1 MKNEKRELLPDVLRG
16 FAILLVV
23 LGHCIQEGSGARY
36 SAESLYFYDKLYQ
49 WIYSFHMPL
58 FMMVS
63 GYLSWNS
70 VKRAQ
75 TKRDRWQLL
84 KRRAVA
90 LLAPIFLWTL
100 VDCVRTM
107 IIHAINGMEQPQ
119 NLIFWYVNRALN
131 NLWFLWAVFWCFLVV
146 YIVHYYCRDSIV
158 LYVLGFLA
166 MFVIPDGL
174 GLGAYKYMMP
184 FFIVAFY
191 GRGLM
196 EKHGDKMSEKPKL
209 WWILLCGIC
218 FGGLFVLFD
227 ENSMIYLSGYKLIGK
242 DVLRQLG
249 IDLYRALIGFAGS
262 IFFVMLWKYIVCT
275 LHDAE
280 GNVVLRVLALLGRES
295 MGIYILSG
303 YVLIFGV
310 RRLTFITEPSYSIHL
325 IEMIVITAVALIGSL
340 GLGRIPGLRKMIGK

>member
-1 MKNEKRELLPDVLRG
+1 MDKKRELLPDVLRG
-16 FAILLVV
+16 FAVLLVV
-23 LGHCIQEGSGARY
+23 LGHCIQEGSGEQY
-36 SAESLYFYDKLYQ
+36 SAQALYFYDKLYQ

-58 FMMVS
+58 FMLVS
-63 GYLSWNS
+63 GYLSWS
-70 VKRAQ
+70 SMQKAKTMQ
-75 TKRDRWQLL
+75 DRRQLL
-84 KRRAVA
+84 RRRATA

-107 IIHAINGMEQPQ
+107 VIHMMNGMEQPQ
-119 NLIFWYVNRALN
+119 NLIVWYVNSALN

-146 YIVHYYCRDSIV
+146 YIVHYYCRDSIL

-196 EKHGDKMSEKPKL
+196 EKHGDKMSEKPKP

-218 FGGLFVLFD
+218 FGGLFVFFD

-275 LHDAE
+275 LRDAE
-280 GNVVLRVLALLGRES
+280 GNVMLRVLALLGRES

-303 YVLIFGV
+303 YLLIFGV

-325 IEMIVITAVALIGSL
+325 IEMIVITALALIGSL
-340 GLGRIPGLRKMIGK
+340 GLGRIPRLRKMIGK